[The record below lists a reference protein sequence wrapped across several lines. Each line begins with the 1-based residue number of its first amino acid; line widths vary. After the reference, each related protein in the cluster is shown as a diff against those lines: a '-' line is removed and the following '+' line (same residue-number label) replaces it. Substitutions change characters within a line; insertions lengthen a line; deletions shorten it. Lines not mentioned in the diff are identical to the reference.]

1 MIVGHKVWGERR
13 EKLGNGSGAKSKVR
27 EENKYQILIKVS

>member
-13 EKLGNGSGAKSKVR
+13 EKLGEWEWSEIKSER
-27 EENKYQILIKVS
+27 GE